1 MYILDV
7 VNDVVQIGTFI
18 VNKHWWFA
26 GFMILFIV
34 LSLGMTLISIVE
46 RSKFN
51 TFAPLREI
59 RRSLARGVATE
70 SFNIVFH
77 IERMIEA
84 PSTGLIGPYGAS
96 LLPLTPLQA
105 CSALYGLLSSA
116 KVMAEG
122 RLAME
127 VLNGT
132 NAEPYAFK
140 AVRPVKAALFTA
152 WYFCAFAGELAAFAV
167 VSATLHPCATLP
179 GYLLGAAA
187 DGVAA
192 VWGGLPVAKA
202 LGTTALSMIA
212 VPCAMAGTQTKSF
225 FGSNDPP
232 GPGAIPAT
240 FIFAR
245 FFAWAALCCLDLPQG
260 ILPVGSLGRPMGLT
274 VLRQNFL
281 EPVAACQEALACLSS
296 HTGVSLNAEA
306 NTTSIFIREELGFGP
321 CCWPAAGELNTASTI
336 FNSCLLFLAVVL
348 VPMHMCL
355 VTAMLFLNPTYAFQ
369 VDNVELREEV
379 KKKNREISKF
389 AARNEQAAG
398 EHTELSPLPT

>member
-1 MYILDV
+1 M
-7 VNDVVQIGTFI
+7 VQIGTFI

-127 VLNGT
+127 
-132 NAEPYAFK
+132 
-140 AVRPVKAALFTA
+140 
-152 WYFCAFAGELAAFAV
+152 AGCLETLAASSPDCA
-167 VSATLHPCATLP
+167 AT
-179 GYLLGAAA
+179 
-187 DGVAA
+187 
-192 VWGGLPVAKA
+192 
-202 LGTTALSMIA
+202 
-212 VPCAMAGTQTKSF
+212 
-225 FGSNDPP
+225 
-232 GPGAIPAT
+232 
-240 FIFAR
+240 
-245 FFAWAALCCLDLPQG
+245 
-260 ILPVGSLGRPMGLT
+260 
-274 VLRQNFL
+274 
-281 EPVAACQEALACLSS
+281 
-296 HTGVSLNAEA
+296 
-306 NTTSIFIREELGFGP
+306 
-321 CCWPAAGELNTASTI
+321 
-336 FNSCLLFLAVVL
+336 
-348 VPMHMCL
+348 
-355 VTAMLFLNPTYAFQ
+355 
-369 VDNVELREEV
+369 
-379 KKKNREISKF
+379 
-389 AARNEQAAG
+389 
-398 EHTELSPLPT
+398 